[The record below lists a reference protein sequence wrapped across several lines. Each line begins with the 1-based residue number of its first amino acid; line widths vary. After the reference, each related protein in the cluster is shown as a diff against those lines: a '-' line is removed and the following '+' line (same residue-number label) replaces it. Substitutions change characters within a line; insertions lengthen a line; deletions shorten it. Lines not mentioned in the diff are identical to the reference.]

1 MLLALWEMIW
11 CEEANSNTWEALDIG
26 NISVLTPAPILLG
39 EVKDVLEIVR
49 SGAKC
54 TWSLAKQRK
63 AWSSGHVE
71 PMHEMCML
79 QTEAD
84 PVQALTAGRKL
95 SCKGTYKPDCGN
107 LQSRGKTNENK
118 K

>member
-1 MLLALWEMIW
+1 MRKPTQTLGKCLGYSE
-11 CEEANSNTWEALDIG
+11 TWDIG

-39 EVKDVLEIVR
+39 EAKDILEVVH

-79 QTEAD
+79 QTGAD
-84 PVQALTAGRKL
+84 PAQALTAGRKH
-95 SCKGTYKPDCGN
+95 SCKGTYK
-107 LQSRGKTNENK
+107 
-118 K
+118 